1 MKFRI
6 VAVCLLLCPFLQAQK
21 EAPLP
26 KDLPPY
32 GAQTGFQPPEVKASK
47 LGNGL
52 TLWLVSEP
60 GLPLVSFRAVVRG
73 GLAVDPADRQGISDL
88 IAKTLTQGTKT

>member
-6 VAVCLLLCPFLQAQK
+6 VAVCLLLCAFVQAQK

-32 GAQTGFQPPEVKASK
+32 GAQTAFQPPEVKASR

-60 GLPLVSFRAVVRG
+60 GLPLCHSAWSC
-73 GLAVDPADRQGISDL
+73 AVDLQL
-88 IAKTLTQGTKT
+88 IPLTGKGYPT